1 MRSSQAKKFKFP
13 RLENKYISQRQTLDN
28 KKYSPVEDVHVIQHI
43 FIFRYSKLFCFFTFQ
58 NEGIIY
64 QYFQIITDAR
74 DAIMTISSS
83 GN

>member
-1 MRSSQAKKFKFP
+1 MQSSGRCACDTAYIHIPVFK
-13 RLENKYISQRQTLDN
+13 
-28 KKYSPVEDVHVIQHI
+28 VV
-43 FIFRYSKLFCFFTFQ
+43 LFFFTFQ